1 MTSDAKR
8 RFVLALRSLD
18 GPAFVD
24 FVAALWTARGWRTI
38 VEAPDRFEATDEAGR
53 ESSTLRVVG
62 TGAATASFLARPNA
76 TDVVVTR
83 GPVGRAA
90 VHAVRLFRPDV
101 GFEHVDASDLYE
113 RFAYAIGDAD
123 RRRLRERHLRAGAE
137 HPTLGARISHGT
149 ERARGI
155 PQSRRVRTTLSSRT
169 LAAVAVLLLVV
180 VGATTPLLVGPQF
193 DRGST
198 SRIGDDVDGGGGAP
212 TWTRTGTTTPTP
224 IPAALDLPSACPPP
238 PADAHPVLIRP
249 GVVRTASTSGLEGWQ
264 VVLDGNLTDFD
275 PNDERRSVFPPV
287 RHFIVYESP
296 SGRQYR
302 LSVDRW
308 RSPDR
313 AMAQV
318 QPGEKS
324 GADAVLVWGSY
335 VVTARASAD
344 DAPDLARSDVRQ
356 LLANLQQPSGVRL
369 GYQCA
374 DALTT
379 PAQRWSNRSR

>member
-1 MTSDAKR
+1 MS
-8 RFVLALRSLD
+8 ALRSLD

-38 VEAPDRFEATDEAGR
+38 AEAPDHFEATDDAGR
-53 ESSTLRVVG
+53 ESSTLRVLG
-62 TGAATASFLARPNA
+62 TGAATASFLARPNT

-83 GPVGRAA
+83 GPAGRAA
-90 VHAVRLFRPDV
+90 VRIVRLFRPGV
-101 GFEHVDASDLYE
+101 RFEHLEASDLYE
-113 RFAYAIGDAD
+113 RFAYAIDDAD
-123 RRRLRERHLRAGAE
+123 RRRLRERHLRAGTE

-149 ERARGI
+149 ERVRGVV
-155 PQSRRVRTTLSSRT
+155 QSRSRRTVVPSRT
-169 LAAVAVLLLVV
+169 LAVVAVVLLVL
-180 VGATTPLLVGPQF
+180 VGATTAVLVGPQF
-193 DRGST
+193 DGGSP
-198 SRIGDDVDGGGGAP
+198 SRLGEDVDGGGGAP
-212 TWTRTGTTTPTP
+212 TWARTATATPTST
-224 IPAALDLPSACPPP
+224 PAGVDLPAACPPP
-238 PADAHPVLIRP
+238 PTDAHPIRIRP

-275 PNDERRSVFPPV
+275 PNDERRSVFPTV
-287 RHFIVYESP
+287 RHFVVYESP

-302 LSVDRW
+302 LVVDRW

-335 VVTARASAD
+335 VVTARAYAD

-374 DALTT
+374 DALST
-379 PAQRWSNRSR
+379 PTQRWSNRSR